1 MAAFTS
7 TAAVQP
13 VNQDR
18 LSIRLTPPRRRSS
31 FLGRNSSG
39 RHHGR
44 EGKPAD
50 AAEER
55 YGANSFLASP
65 ATIQSGSLR
74 WLDRV
79 SMLELP
85 RQPAAAARLR
95 LTADA
100 VRLPPLRVSAVLGAA
115 PPLGVEPRSTEHR
128 APGRMPCRY
137 SSPVMRL
144 TAASIPAPACSTGS
158 MYRRA
163 HATRPSRSPQTMTP
177 TMSSGVP
184 SDCVPRQ
191 RHSLQTVSPSTAA
204 RTSSER
210 KSGTP
215 SKTADQFVRTCSRP
229 WNARSGWAGCSLP

>member
-18 LSIRLTPPRRRSS
+18 LSIRLTPRRRRSS

-44 EGKPAD
+44 EGKPAE

-100 VRLPPLRVSAVLGAA
+100 VRLPRLRVSAELRLPRRGAPIHRTPRA
-115 PPLGVEPRSTEHR
+115 RANAVPLLVARHASDGSVDPSARLFDWLHVQARPRGMSQR
-128 APGRMPCRY
+128 ISRMD
-137 SSPVMRL
+137 
-144 TAASIPAPACSTGS
+144 
-158 MYRRA
+158 
-163 HATRPSRSPQTMTP
+163 H
-177 TMSSGVP
+177 
-184 SDCVPRQ
+184 
-191 RHSLQTVSPSTAA
+191 
-204 RTSSER
+204 
-210 KSGTP
+210 
-215 SKTADQFVRTCSRP
+215 
-229 WNARSGWAGCSLP
+229 